1 MTARPP
7 HSRPSMDPPAT
18 PNHFI
23 IQCRVPTD
31 LYEWMRLQA
40 FRTRRSMNSIA
51 LEAVTA
57 YRAAVD
63 AGHTTREG
71 RVLVAGEI
79 VKYNLRVGDD
89 LYEWLR
95 TTAVHPHSSS
105 NALVVAALARAQAD
119 QARGTAAPDAD

>member
-23 IQCRVPTD
+23 QCRVPTD
-31 LYEWMRLQA
+31 LYQWMRLQA

-95 TTAVHPHSSS
+95 MTAFHAHSSS
-105 NALVVAALARAQAD
+105 NALVVAALARAHDD
-119 QARGTAAPDAD
+119 QAGGTTALDAD

>member
-1 MTARPP
+1 MTVRPP
-7 HSRPSMDPPAT
+7 RSRPSVDPPA
-18 PNHFI
+18 PRGHF

-31 LYEWMRLQA
+31 LYEWMRLQS

-57 YRAAVD
+57 YRAAVE

-95 TTAVHPHSSS
+95 SAACHAHSSS
-105 NALVVAALARAQAD
+105 NALVVAALARAPAD
-119 QARGTAAPDAD
+119 QAGGTAAIDAD